1 MYDKCNTLYPSLYS
15 VELGGQ
21 EMSNPSTLTS
31 IRLDSDTMQGL
42 DMLIGEAGLNNRSD
56 VIRLAIQQLLHGQ
69 AQLPG
74 MKSVRI
80 PIGRMMEQNLA
91 ALYEL
96 YGTSHEQAASEGMH
110 LYVKQKLMEAETEQT
125 KLQQVVDQT
134 RDATMKRK
142 EYHQ

>member
-1 MYDKCNTLYPSLYS
+1 MYDKCNTLYASLYS

-56 VIRLAIQQLLHGQ
+56 VIRLAIQQLIHGQ

>member
-1 MYDKCNTLYPSLYS
+1 MYDKRITLYASLYS
-15 VELGGQ
+15 IELGGQ

-31 IRLDSDTMQGL
+31 IRLDTDTIQGL
-42 DMLIGEAGLNNRSD
+42 DMLIGEVGLNNRSD